1 MAITKVSPNAADQLT
16 AFADS
21 STFTLS
27 HSNLQADDVVFVLIH
42 RRRDAGTG
50 TNANPL
56 TITTGNTNRQS
67 LNTAYRQ
74 MISSSSTWH
83 HEYHNTNA
91 NSECTAGA
99 YRFVLTAD
107 DLSNGRL
114 SISIDMTTRLRTGI
128 GMVAFRGVDTGTYWS
143 TTTSDA
149 NEILTNNFDTTADDC
164 IEFQTPN
171 VTAINNFWNSSTGNL
186 DVPHTVLSFGA
197 FGRTSFTANSGTTGW
212 TEGFSLA
219 EGDAFTQSG
228 SNNSLL
234 CLYRSFSTFSN
245 GNMNNLT
252 VCQPSGEKNQRS
264 WSFWQVLREAQTV
277 TTVPVSASDSVGTI
291 SGQVGVSSSASTSS
305 PSAQDSVGVI
315 AGQVSVETVG
325 TSDVGAQAS
334 LGTIA
339 GQVAVQAIGTSDVA
353 VQDSVGT
360 VSGQVGVGSS
370 ASTSTPSAQ
379 DSIGAIAGQ
388 VAVGTFGVSDV
399 SVQDSIGAIDGQVS
413 VGSVGTS
420 DVSVQDSIGAIAGQV
435 SVSAVGTSDVSVS
448 DSIGAIAGQVGV
460 GSSATTS
467 TPSAQDSVGAISG
480 QVSVSTTSVSEI
492 STSDSIGAIS
502 GQVGVGSSATTASPS
517 AQDSI
522 GSIAGSVS
530 VVPST
535 GTATVSSSDAIGSIS
550 GSVAVGQFSTS
561 IVSGSDTAGTI
572 GGSVSVTGSTTTVT
586 VPGLSDSIGA
596 IAGQVSINSSAN
608 TSTVSVQSSIG
619 AISGTLN
626 LSGITLISLSPSDS
640 VGLIDG
646 QVAVTRTPAS
656 TSTVSVSESVGAIS
670 GQAAV
675 LTTAPGTSNVSVSD
689 SVGGLTAQISVTES
703 TPTTSASA
711 QDSAGS
717 IGGAVLIDTI
727 STVPVSVSDSVGA
740 LVAQIGVTESTPTT
754 SASASDSVGAIGG
767 AVLIGSATNV
777 PVSVSDSV
785 GALVAQVAVTEST
798 PTTSASMSDSIG
810 GLTAQI
816 GVTES
821 TPTTSASPSGSIGTI
836 GGAVLVGGSSIVTVS
851 VSDSVGG
858 LTAQISVTE
867 STPTTSATASD
878 SVGALA
884 AQVAIDALATSI
896 VSGSDTVGVIGGSV
910 SVVPSTGTATVS
922 VSDSVGTVGGSVT
935 IGSTPSVGVS
945 ASGSAGSISGS
956 VGVGTFTEIPLNP
969 PQVSIGTVGGTV
981 DVDVTT
987 FLRSIDIDGF
997 GDIADT
1003 LVRTSFLTLAES
1015 IGSISGTASPGTSS
1029 VIDIEESGNIG
1040 VVTGNATLNNREFV
1054 PLGAIIFDGLGSK
1067 FLNLLSRSEIMSVE
1081 EVWNTGLTQLG
1092 VGRVDSYQ
1100 NDTSSQASLIRAVW
1114 PNFRKQFISDHA
1126 WNGCKTTAVLT
1137 ALPDS
1142 DFKDTS
1148 RWANIFS
1155 LPSDYIR
1162 ALTVNGHRNQP
1173 DNSESVMWE
1182 IEAVANTS
1190 GVKSR
1195 CLCTNQSTAR
1205 LEYVFDVGDANLDLL
1220 APAMKH
1226 AMGLALAAFIAP
1238 NFGKSANEIA
1248 LLEQKVREALLK
1260 ARGIDGQE
1268 NSARFFSPSELVESR
1283 YRSL

>member
-21 STFTLS
+21 ETFTLS

-67 LNTAYRQ
+67 LNNAYRQ
-74 MISSSSTWH
+74 MISSSTTWY

-99 YRFVLTAD
+99 YRFVVGAD

-143 TTTSDA
+143 TTTSDS

-171 VTAINNFWNSSTGNL
+171 ITAISNFWNSSTGNL
-186 DVPHTVLSFGA
+186 DVPHTVLAFGA

-219 EGDAFTQSG
+219 EGDTFTESG

-234 CLYRSFSTFSN
+234 CLYRSFSTYSS

-291 SGQVGVSSSASTSS
+291 SGQVGVGSSASTSS
-305 PSAQDSVGVI
+305 PSAQDSV
-315 AGQVSVETVG
+315 
-325 TSDVGAQAS
+325 
-334 LGTIA
+334 GTIA

-399 SVQDSIGAIDGQVS
+399 SVQDSIGAISGQVS
-413 VGSVGTS
+413 VESVGTS

-448 DSIGAIAGQVGV
+448 DSV
-460 GSSATTS
+460 
-467 TPSAQDSVGAISG
+467 
-480 QVSVSTTSVSEI
+480 
-492 STSDSIGAIS
+492 GAIS

-572 GGSVSVTGSTTTVT
+572 GGGVSVTGSTTTVT

-619 AISGTLN
+619 TISGTLN
-626 LSGITLISLSPSDS
+626 LSGTTLISLSPSDS

-711 QDSAGS
+711 QDSVGS

-740 LVAQIGVTESTPTT
+740 LAAQIGVTKSTPTT

-785 GALVAQVAVTEST
+785 GALAAQVAVTEST

-821 TPTTSASPSGSIGTI
+821 TPTTSASPSDSIGTI
-836 GGAVLVGGSSIVTVS
+836 GGVVLVGGSSIVTVS

-956 VGVGTFTEIPLNP
+956 VGVGAFTEIPLNP

-981 DVDVTT
+981 DVDVTI
-987 FLRSIDIDGF
+987 FLRAIDIDGF